1 MHVDAGCYNQT
12 PHRRPQDPIDMPANA
27 TSSWLP
33 RVLFESALIVVSI
46 LVALG
51 LDEWREDRQDEE
63 TVQLAL
69 SNFASELR
77 QNQERVDDAAPF
89 NRGLRSVL
97 RNHYQDEDIES
108 VEEFVNMVGSYAPV
122 VLQSTA
128 WETALATGS
137 LAKMEYYLVSALSLT
152 YSLQNRYQLLS
163 RSGMAD
169 LTSPQ
174 NLSEDKLNLAIYNS
188 IRYLDDIT
196 SMEEELGVIYNE
208 AFTVLQTA
216 RTNLIDGANRQS
228 HMEARETSQ

>member
-1 MHVDAGCYNQT
+1 
-12 PHRRPQDPIDMPANA
+12 MPAGA
-27 TSSWLP
+27 TSTWLP

-69 SNFASELR
+69 SNFSSELR
-77 QNQERVDDAAPF
+77 QNQARVEDAAPF

-97 RNHYQDEDIES
+97 RDRYQDEDIES
-108 VEEFVNMVGSYAPV
+108 VEEFVNMIESYAPV

-137 LAKMEYYLVSALSLT
+137 LAKMEYNLVSALSLT

-163 RSGMAD
+163 RSGMAE

-174 NLSEDKLNLAIYNS
+174 NLSHDKLNLAIYNS
-188 IRYLDDIT
+188 IRYLDDVT

-208 AFTVLQTA
+208 AFTVVQTA
-216 RTNLIDGANRQS
+216 QSELADDDNRQS
-228 HMEARETSQ
+228 HMEARDTSQ

>member
-1 MHVDAGCYNQT
+1 M
-12 PHRRPQDPIDMPANA
+12 
-27 TSSWLP
+27 
-33 RVLFESALIVVSI
+33 LFESALIVISI

-51 LDEWREDRQDEE
+51 LDEWRDDRQDEE

-77 QNQERVDDAAPF
+77 QNQARVEDAAPF

-97 RNHYQDEDIES
+97 RNHYQDDDIES
-108 VEEFVNMVGSYAPV
+108 VEEFVNMVESYAPV

-137 LAKMEYYLVSALSLT
+137 LAKMDYNLVSALSLT
-152 YSLQNRYQLLS
+152 YSLQNRYQLAS

-174 NLSEDKLNLAIYNS
+174 NLSEEKLNLAMYNS

-196 SMEEELGVIYNE
+196 SMEEELGVIYDE
-208 AFTVLQTA
+208 AFAVIQTA
-216 RTNLIDGANRQS
+216 RMELVNEADPQG
-228 HMEARETSQ
+228 HMEARDTSQ

>member
-1 MHVDAGCYNQT
+1 
-12 PHRRPQDPIDMPANA
+12 
-27 TSSWLP
+27 
-33 RVLFESALIVVSI
+33 VLFESALIVISI

-51 LDEWREDRQDEE
+51 LDEWRDDRQDEE

-77 QNQERVDDAAPF
+77 QNQARVEDAAPF

-97 RNHYQDEDIES
+97 RNHYQDDDIES
-108 VEEFVNMVGSYAPV
+108 VEEFVNMVESYAPV

-137 LAKMEYYLVSALSLT
+137 LAKMDYNLVSALSLT
-152 YSLQNRYQLLS
+152 YSLQNRYQLAS

-174 NLSEDKLNLAIYNS
+174 NLSEEKLNLAMYNS

-196 SMEEELGVIYNE
+196 SMEEELGVIYDE
-208 AFTVLQTA
+208 AFAVIQTA
-216 RTNLIDGANRQS
+216 RMELVNEADPQG
-228 HMEARETSQ
+228 HMEARDTSQ